1 VARHERV
8 IVDLGTGDGR
18 AVLAAGA
25 AEPRSLIIGVDA
37 NAASMAEASRRAA
50 RSPAK
55 GGVPNALFVV
65 AAAEALPSEL
75 AGLADEVRILFP
87 WGSLLHGVLGLDDR
101 AAAGIASLPRS
112 GATISAIL
120 SITDRDGIDGLR
132 AIDRASLERLAR
144 AHGGRGLELASAREA
159 SVDEVLA
166 TRSTWGRRLLAGATD
181 RPVWQLD
188 FAREPASDGRNRDL
202 RYDRSNGAP
211 DRRVNLARDTM
222 HPNHPRRPGARPIRG
237 DRSGRA
243 GR

>member
-1 VARHERV
+1 MARHERV

-18 AVLAAGA
+18 AALAAGA

-50 RSPAK
+50 RSAAR

-65 AAAEALPSEL
+65 AAAEALPPEL

-101 AAAGIASLPRS
+101 AAAGIASLPRP

-120 SITDRDGIDGLR
+120 SITNRDGIDGFGTV
-132 AIDRASLERLAR
+132 DRATLERQAR
-144 AHGGRGLELASAREA
+144 AHRRFGLELANARQA
-159 SVDEVLA
+159 SIDEVLA
-166 TRSTWGRRLLAGATD
+166 TRSTWGRRLLAGAAD
-181 RPVWQLD
+181 RPVWRLD
-188 FAREPASDGRNRDL
+188 LARRRARDGRERDL

-211 DRRVNLARDTM
+211 DRRAKLARDTM
-222 HPNHPRRPGARPIRG
+222 HPNHPRRSGARPIRG